1 MVEAP
6 VSESVSGTDEEDGA
20 ISYVSVVVAVIS

>member
-1 MVEAP
+1 MPEYALSLTTRMVEA

-20 ISYVSVVVAVIS
+20 SL